1 MRTRAKAQAAGVAA
15 SVGRLRV
22 RRWSTATRRN
32 AASTLA
38 PVLALVSNQGQRNSW
53 HRTSISLDGI
63 VLGPRWSDLLARTT
77 TVTLGPAT
85 DATASYHCGRS
96 YSVSGRFMSHTRST
110 PAAFMKKASL
120 RRSRNWWFPMMSQI
134 AAPTVTEDPGRAG
147 SSTVNSFELIFVP
160 RVEMYLSSNVFV
172 TNRRVREV
180 LPTPGLP
187 ANVILIV
194 RSACGRLPPLERGA
208 IRRSP
213 AHR

>member
-1 MRTRAKAQAAGVAA
+1 MRTRAKAQVAGVAA

-96 YSVSGRFMSHTRST
+96 YSVSGWFTSHTSRT
-110 PAAFMKKASL
+110 PAAFMKNASL
-120 RRSRNWWFPMMSQI
+120 RSSRNWWLPMVTQI
-134 AAPTVTEDPGRAG
+134 AAPTVTDDPGLAG
-147 SSTVNSFELIFVP
+147 SSTANSFELILVP
-160 RVEMYLSSNVFV
+160 RVEMYLSSNVSV
-172 TNRRVREV
+172 TNRRQRV
-180 LPTPGLP
+180 PFP
-187 ANVILIV
+187 ASLLIATAV
-194 RSACGRLPPLERGA
+194 MLGTSAAC
-208 IRRSP
+208 
-213 AHR
+213 